1 MSPLTTH
8 VLDTSTGLPASGVK
22 VALARHDG
30 RDFAELCERSTD
42 GDGRVRDFLAPGE
55 LALATYRLRFFTE
68 PFFAASGRSSFFPWV
83 DVVFTVHALDRHHH
97 VPLLVS
103 PFGYATYR
111 GS

>member
-1 MSPLTTH
+1 MSPLTIH

-22 VALARHDG
+22 VELARHEG
-30 RDFAELCERSTD
+30 GVFVALGERSTD
-42 GDGRVRDFLAPGE
+42 ADGRVRDFLAAGQ
-55 LALATYRLRFFTE
+55 LAQATYRLRFFTE
-68 PFFAASGRSSFFPWV
+68 PYFTASGRSSFFPWV
-83 DVVFTVHALDRHHH
+83 DVVFTVQALDRHHH